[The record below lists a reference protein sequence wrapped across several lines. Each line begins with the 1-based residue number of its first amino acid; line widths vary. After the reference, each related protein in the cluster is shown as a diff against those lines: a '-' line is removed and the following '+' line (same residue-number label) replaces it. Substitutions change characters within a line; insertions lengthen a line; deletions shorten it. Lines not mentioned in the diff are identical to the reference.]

1 MTVDVSLLVAEMME
15 NDVQDAEAGL
25 MKGRVQGNSTFL
37 SWG

>member
-15 NDVQDAEAGL
+15 NDVQDAGL
-25 MKGRVQGNSTFL
+25 MKGKVQGNSTFL